1 MANNCT
7 DGGVTLLIA
16 ATTSASGSWVKWP
29 TSGRG
34 QFQLYGT
41 PNGAAVTLQV
51 KAADG
56 TTAIPVCDAINTP
69 LSFTVAG
76 TYTLES
82 LVRGQ
87 EIRATVASAGGSTNL
102 NAQIWAVI

>member
-1 MANNCT
+1 
-7 DGGVTLLIA
+7 
-16 ATTSASGSWVKWP
+16 
-29 TSGRG
+29 
-34 QFQLYGT
+34 
-41 PNGAAVTLQV
+41 
-51 KAADG
+51 
-56 TTAIPVCDAINTP
+56 